1 MIARS
6 KLEVSAR
13 AVPTSEGVR
22 SLVSYILE
30 GARIIWQLQKAVTT
44 LLTD

>member
-13 AVPTSEGVR
+13 AVPTSEEVR
-22 SLVSYILE
+22 SGFLYSG
-30 GARIIWQLQKAVTT
+30 GARIIWQLQKAVTI

>member
-30 GARIIWQLQKAVTT
+30 VQGLYGSYKRP
-44 LLTD
+44 